1 LALLQQ
7 NLIRNTKLNIMTKVS
22 NEEQSN
28 NANVLLAGSKNGL
41 APKLFELG
49 WGWYEDWSY
58 HLFIHFGKTQDDFKQ
73 DVKSLLVKYGKDYL
87 ASEQSWAG
95 ANGWV
100 DFIAEKM
107 PELGYQPIKPIR
119 ESFFGAYIIEGNED
133 DAKAWGEV
141 VGEELLQEAIT
152 HNNKIR
158 EEMDKKHDA
167 D

>member
-1 LALLQQ
+1 
-7 NLIRNTKLNIMTKVS
+7 MTKVS

-28 NANVLLAGSKNGL
+28 NANVLLADSKNGL
-41 APKLFELG
+41 VPKLFELG

-87 ASEQSWAG
+87 ASEQNWASV
-95 ANGWV
+95 NGWV

-107 PELGYQPIKPIR
+107 PELGYQPIEPIR
-119 ESFFGAYIIEGNED
+119 ESFWDSYIIGNED
-133 DAKAWGEV
+133 GDKAWGEV

-158 EEMDKKHDA
+158 EERRSEQLVCDEKPFDQQHGSY
-167 D
+167 

>member
-1 LALLQQ
+1 
-7 NLIRNTKLNIMTKVS
+7 MTEVK

-28 NANVLLAGSKNGL
+28 NANVLLADSKNGL

-73 DVKSLLVKYGKDYL
+73 DVKSLLVKYGQDYL

-107 PELGYQPIKPIR
+107 PELGYQPIQPIR
-119 ESFFGAYIIEGNED
+119 ESFFGLTLLKAMKMMTRRGEKLLVRNFYKKRLLII
-133 DAKAWGEV
+133 
-141 VGEELLQEAIT
+141 
-152 HNNKIR
+152 IR
-158 EEMDKKHDA
+158 LGKKWIKCTMLISPFLFPLTGCV
-167 D
+167 